1 MAGRTPLGRDSP
13 IAERAPEVIRRLK
26 DAYPNAT
33 VALHFTNPL
42 EMLVATILSAQ
53 CTDERVNLVTKTL
66 FVKYRTP
73 EDFLRVPEEELA
85 ADIKPTGFFN
95 QKARSI
101 RGAAQRIVETYGG
114 RVPSSMADLITLPG
128 VARKTANIVQGNS
141 YPEAREVDEDAGIAV
156 DTHVRRLAQRLGFTR
171 QKDPDKIERDL
182 MAVIPREEWFRFT
195 YVLIDHGRA
204 VCKAPTPRCE
214 VCVVNDLCPS
224 SRV

>member
-73 EDFLRVPEEELA
+73 EDFLRVPEEERRGLRRA
-85 ADIKPTGFFN
+85 RRRGETARPLVATG
-95 QKARSI
+95 S
-101 RGAAQRIVETYGG
+101 
-114 RVPSSMADLITLPG
+114 
-128 VARKTANIVQGNS
+128 
-141 YPEAREVDEDAGIAV
+141 
-156 DTHVRRLAQRLGFTR
+156 
-171 QKDPDKIERDL
+171 
-182 MAVIPREEWFRFT
+182 
-195 YVLIDHGRA
+195 
-204 VCKAPTPRCE
+204 
-214 VCVVNDLCPS
+214 
-224 SRV
+224 